1 MRTAPL
7 SCRACSR
14 RRSRSSSRRHS
25 TANACSASRPAAS
38 RTVRLPGATFFSN
51 DTIVELSTAIN
62 TRLRQLDDTL
72 SPPVL
77 TVEHVA
83 PDDADAPGGPTL
95 GDLGL
100 IVLPGIIFM
109 SILFIGHG
117 LSGDVWEEKR
127 FGTLHRA
134 VSAPPSMSA
143 FLAGK
148 LLAGAG
154 LVGAAA
160 LVGVAVGAVFFD
172 LPLAHAPL
180 AIVWTTFAG
189 MALVVYFVLLQ
200 LVASSQR
207 AGTVLTTL
215 VLFPTMML
223 GGSFSFPSRR
233 CPPGWR
239 PSGAGRRTGSRSF
252 A

>member
-1 MRTAPL
+1 MLEEGLEIVVEAAFYGERVFGESA
-7 SCRACSR
+7 R
-14 RRSRSSSRRHS
+14 RI
-25 TANACSASRPAAS
+25 ADGPP
-38 RTVRLPGATFFSN
+38 PGSDFFSN

-83 PDDADAPGGPTL
+83 PDDADAPGAPTL

-100 IVLPGIIFM
+100 IVLPGIILM
-109 SILFIGHG
+109 SILFIGQG

-127 FGTLHRA
+127 FGTLRRA
-134 VSAPPSMSA
+134 VSAPPSMGA

-172 LPLAHAPL
+172 LPLPHAPL

-189 MALVVYFVLLQ
+189 MALVGQ
-200 LVASSQR
+200 LWEGHAL
-207 AGTVLTTL
+207 A
-215 VLFPTMML
+215 
-223 GGSFSFPSRR
+223 
-233 CPPGWR
+233 
-239 PSGAGRRTGSRSF
+239 A
-252 A
+252 